1 MCLQKQ
7 QEHQQAMRQ
16 TVQKKDSRPV
26 KKTLHNNHDGF
37 VVLAL
42 QATKSDVISST
53 TFFVPPISPSK
64 VNAMCPGILPPI
76 LELASGS
83 KLLDDITVEDCS
95 EDEALVEAL
104 MEEEHLDF
112 SFYDDDCDGS
122 LKSTPLC
129 PPPANLTP
137 PPTPSGGCPH
147 ITTIVVGNSLSSTPG
162 NSAYRDLFSTSR
174 PIASYLCED
183 LQHFVEVFLSSS
195 PILHQKVVYE
205 SLPKFC
211 NFYNVLGHT
220 WLLCSK
226 AAISTNNIASTQAMQ
241 AGKKRVFSKLG
252 PQIHQHEQA
261 TPTSTQEQSQPLVV
275 QVPPAASSNTP
286 IVATR

>member
-1 MCLQKQ
+1 
-7 QEHQQAMRQ
+7 
-16 TVQKKDSRPV
+16 
-26 KKTLHNNHDGF
+26 
-37 VVLAL
+37 
-42 QATKSDVISST
+42 
-53 TFFVPPISPSK
+53 
-64 VNAMCPGILPPI
+64 MCPGILPPI

-162 NSAYRDLFSTSR
+162 NSAYRDLFSTS
-174 PIASYLCED
+174 
-183 LQHFVEVFLSSS
+183 
-195 PILHQKVVYE
+195 
-205 SLPKFC
+205 
-211 NFYNVLGHT
+211 
-220 WLLCSK
+220 
-226 AAISTNNIASTQAMQ
+226 
-241 AGKKRVFSKLG
+241 
-252 PQIHQHEQA
+252 
-261 TPTSTQEQSQPLVV
+261 
-275 QVPPAASSNTP
+275 
-286 IVATR
+286 